1 MSKEKVLKVIAN
13 ATRKVASQASSSASM
28 YYIFQPE
35 TPKKLK
41 KKD

>member
-1 MSKEKVLKVIAN
+1 MIKENVLKGIAN
-13 ATRKVASQASSSASM
+13 VTRKIASKSSSSASI